1 MFIENSFYE
10 ILHLWTIY
18 KFYFIFPDMSLSY
31 LPSVKAAEDCLEY
44 LLNTPATLDK
54 TVFKLSGD
62 FSLIKSWLQDI
73 EAGQVRKTL
82 LFFRDDC
89 IHYRKLTC
97 LILVILALHS
107 LS

>member
-1 MFIENSFYE
+1 M
-10 ILHLWTIY
+10 
-18 KFYFIFPDMSLSY
+18 PLSY

-73 EAGQVRKTL
+73 EAGQVRKKL
-82 LFFRDDC
+82 YFSSFNDC

-107 LS
+107 HS